1 MTTPQLVSA
10 GAGVLLCLASLT
22 VFFRRKTGRFKA
34 LFWFAIGSAMVYAAF
49 RPHLI
54 ELLGEDSPELRLRLV
69 VVLISFMVITL
80 TLEAIRIGRMQECY
94 AFLWL
99 ATGVLLLIGSLFHDL
114 ALLVTHLTGMPYNA
128 TVILILFSFV
138 MLMLF
143 TVSIA
148 LSRYHGKLSQLAREQ
163 ALTEKRLRE
172 LEEQNDRKTCR
183 PDGENEGDT
192 KDDGTPNPVTRG
204 TF

>member
-10 GAGVLLCLASLT
+10 GAGALLCLASLT
-22 VFFRRKTGRFKA
+22 VFFRHKTGRFKA

-49 RPHLI
+49 RPQLI

-80 TLEAIRIGRMQECY
+80 TLETIRIGRMQECY

-99 ATGVLLLIGSLFHDL
+99 STGVILLVGSLFHEL
-114 ALLVTHLTGMPYNA
+114 ALIITRLTGMTYNA
-128 TVILILFSFV
+128 TVILVLFSFV

-143 TVSIA
+143 TFSIA
-148 LSRYHGKLSQLAREQ
+148 LSRYHGKLSQVAREQ

-172 LEEQNDRKTCR
+172 LEKQYHGKTR
-183 PDGENEGDT
+183 RG
-192 KDDGTPNPVTRG
+192 DDGDDTNDDGVPSPATRG
-204 TF
+204 IS